1 MKISG
6 KINPI
11 EGLRALSLLL
21 VVVFHIVP
29 SRLPSGYLGVDAF
42 FAISGFV
49 ITRLILIR
57 SREPGFLK
65 DFYLSRV
72 ARLGPAL
79 MVTVLASMAG
89 FFFLYGQT
97 DYRALT
103 ASALSAIFSVS
114 NVWFWLDAGY
124 FSESSRFKP
133 LLHTWSLGVEEQFYL
148 IWPPFL
154 VALTKFR
161 KNVFV
166 VASAIILLGFA
177 CAVVMATRSDT
188 AAFYLSPFRFHQFMI
203 GALFAAIARTTWRP
217 KKWMQ
222 HFVFSEL
229 LPVTTIVGISLLDY
243 QLGAQQTSFQF
254 LVSIIVAFTCY
265 LADVSDGERRY
276 SLLGSSPAVSVGS
289 RAYTIYLVHWPLVTA
304 VLARNPTP
312 KISIEIA
319 LLLGSI
325 AAGYLLTAIIE
336 RPLRLHGRT
345 DPKSNTKLAAT
356 VGLAAS
362 ALTVVALCGT
372 LNISRI
378 VFPNSANVEAMR
390 ADLDHELQKLRCR
403 FQPAINLRH
412 SDLTGCIDPKKIN
425 VVIIGDSLSP
435 AIAAA
440 LIEGGDA
447 NLSLLE
453 IDGCPPYFGPNAKLQ
468 TIPACYGSPWAQVA
482 SIVERLDFVD
492 GLIVAGNWS
501 TPLLEIGDLQEPL
514 ERFKEKRFAVALVG
528 VSPVFADSVPRL
540 YETNQLSA
548 DGDLRP
554 FLPSRYWGADQF
566 EREAFLKLSA
576 PSTVELVSILPELCG
591 VTCTAFRNG
600 ELKYRDR
607 DHLTLAG
614 AHSIAERHLLDSFLQ
629 RSRAAFQERERN

>member
-79 MVTVLASMAG
+79 MVTVLASMVG
-89 FFFLYGQT
+89 FLFLYGQT
-97 DYRALT
+97 DYRALS

-148 IWPPFL
+148 IWPLLL
-154 VALTKFR
+154 VALIKFR
-161 KNVFV
+161 KNVFL
-166 VASAIILLGFA
+166 VAVAIMLLGFA
-177 CAVVMATRSDT
+177 CAVVVAARSDT

-203 GALFAAIARTTWRP
+203 GGLFAAIARTAWRP
-217 KKWMQ
+217 NRWMQ
-222 HFVFSEL
+222 SFVFSEL
-229 LPVTTIVGISLLDY
+229 LPVTMIIGISLFDY
-243 QLGAQQTSFQF
+243 QFGAQQTSFQF
-254 LVSIIVAFTCY
+254 LISIIVAFACY
-265 LADVSDGERRY
+265 LADVSDGEHRY

-289 RAYTIYLVHWPLVTA
+289 HAYTIYLVHWPLITA

-312 KISIEIA
+312 NISIEIA

-325 AAGYLLTAIIE
+325 AAGYLLTAIVE
-336 RPLRLHGRT
+336 RPLRLHGRADT
-345 DPKSNTKLAAT
+345 KSNMKLMAT
-356 VGLAAS
+356 AGLATS
-362 ALTVVALCGT
+362 ALTVVLLFGT

-378 VFPNSANVEAMR
+378 VFPNSADVEAMR
-390 ADLDHELQKLRCR
+390 DGLDHELQKLRCH
-403 FQPAINLRH
+403 FQPATNLRQ
-412 SDLTGCIDPKKIN
+412 SDLRGCINPQKIN
-425 VVIIGDSLSP
+425 IVIIGDSLSP
-435 AIAAA
+435 AVAAA
-440 LIEGGDA
+440 LTHDDDA

-453 IDGCPPYFGPNAKLQ
+453 IDGCPPHFGPNARLEKL
-468 TIPACYGSPWAQVA
+468 PACYGSPWEEVA
-482 SIVERLDFVD
+482 SIVERLEFVD
-492 GLIVAGNWS
+492 GLIVAGNWT
-501 TPLLEIGDLQEPL
+501 TPLLEIGDLKEAL
-514 ERFKEKRFAVALVG
+514 DRFKEKRFAVAFVG
-528 VSPVFADSVPRL
+528 VSPVFSDSVPRL

-554 FLPSRYWGADQF
+554 FLPSRSWGADQF
-566 EREAFLKLSA
+566 EREAFLKASA
-576 PSTVELVSILPELCG
+576 PSTVELVSVLHELCG
-591 VTCTAFRNG
+591 ATCTAFRNG

-607 DHLTLAG
+607 SHLTLAG

-629 RSRAAFQERERN
+629 RSRNAFQKREQK